1 MRRVSAPDL
10 PSCSPVS
17 PDETLSPGSPR
28 ATALPAGVRDVLP
41 AEWKRRE
48 HLRQH
53 LFGLLRSWGYE
64 GVDLPA
70 LELADPAHPQGDHAF
85 KLIDSGGQVLALR
98 SEYTTA
104 LGRLVGTHFPSGPF
118 PLRLQYGGRLWLRT
132 QTSELGRLRE
142 FNQVGAELIGVTG
155 VQADTELL
163 ALAHAALGQAGV
175 QAQLEVGFPG
185 FVDAVLTDAG
195 LTEPVRA
202 ALHDAI
208 DRKSG
213 ADLDLLARRHGVA
226 ADVTRTLHSLTE
238 LYGGPEVLA
247 AAQALARGV
256 RAEQAVAHLG
266 AVHAAARD
274 AGVDLLFD
282 LGVSRRYGYYTGLTF
297 RAYVEGINQPV
308 LGGGRYALP
317 GGLPG
322 AGFAIGLERLAAV
335 LPAGVPSEPE
345 TVLALDFAGA
355 AAARAAG
362 LRAELA
368 WTDDGAELRHFAQ
381 ARGLRRWVQ
390 GADLRDVTPH
400 ALTSGTEARA

>member
-53 LFGLLRSWGYE
+53 LSSLLRSWGYE

-118 PLRLQYGGRLWLRT
+118 PLRLHYGGRLWLRT

-213 ADLDLLARRHGVA
+213 ADLDLLARRHGVP

-256 RAEQAVAHLG
+256 RAGQS
-266 AVHAAARD
+266 
-274 AGVDLLFD
+274 AG
-282 LGVSRRYGYYTGLTF
+282 
-297 RAYVEGINQPV
+297 
-308 LGGGRYALP
+308 
-317 GGLPG
+317 
-322 AGFAIGLERLAAV
+322 
-335 LPAGVPSEPE
+335 
-345 TVLALDFAGA
+345 
-355 AAARAAG
+355 
-362 LRAELA
+362 
-368 WTDDGAELRHFAQ
+368 
-381 ARGLRRWVQ
+381 
-390 GADLRDVTPH
+390 
-400 ALTSGTEARA
+400 